1 MNRTARLLA
10 SALAFAP
17 LVSFA
22 QDTAT
27 IRWGIDPTYPPF
39 EAKQPDGSL
48 AGFDIDLRN
57 AICEQLRAK
66 CVWVEQGFDGMIPA
80 LRARKFDVIMSA
92 MTATDE
98 RLKQIDFSNK
108 LYASPG
114 ALVAPA
120 GSKLLPTAA
129 SLAGKRVGIDQG
141 TTQEAYA
148 KAEWATKGVTIVSYQ
163 NQDQVYQDLVNG
175 RLDATFQDKTQ
186 AGYSFLKTPRGKGY
200 AFAGP
205 DVTDVRITGY
215 GVAMGVRKGDAEM
228 KKRLNDAIV
237 AIRANGTYQKIAA
250 KYFDFDIYGAKQQLT
265 SAP

>member
-1 MNRTARLLA
+1 MNRIAKLLA
-10 SALAFAP
+10 TALACAP

-22 QDTAT
+22 HDTST

-48 AGFDIDLRN
+48 TGFDIDLRD
-57 AICEQLRAK
+57 AICVQLHAK
-66 CVWVEQGFDGMIPA
+66 CVWVEQNFDGMIPA

-92 MTATDE
+92 MTATEE

-108 LYASPG
+108 LYASPA

-120 GSKLLPTAA
+120 GSKLQSTAA
-129 SLAGKRVGIDQG
+129 SLAGKRVGIIQG
-141 TTQEAYA
+141 TTQDMYA
-148 KAEWATKGVTIVSYQ
+148 KAEWAPKGVTIVTYQ

-186 AGYSFLKTPRGKGY
+186 AGYSFLKTERGKHF
-200 AFAGP
+200 AFAG
-205 DVTDVRITGY
+205 DDITDSRITGF
-215 GVAMGVRKGDAEM
+215 GVAMGLRKGDAAL
-228 KKRLNDAIV
+228 KSRLNDAIA

-250 KYFDFDIYGAKQQLT
+250 KYFDFDIYGAKQ
-265 SAP
+265 

>member
-1 MNRTARLLA
+1 MNRTAKLFVT
-10 SALAFAP
+10 ALAFAP
-17 LVSFA
+17 LASFA
-22 QDTAT
+22 QDTST

-57 AICEQLRAK
+57 AICEQLHAK

-114 ALVAPA
+114 ALVAPV
-120 GSKLLPTAA
+120 GSTLLPTAA
-129 SLAGKRVGIDQG
+129 SLAGKRIGIDQG

-175 RLDATFQDKTQ
+175 RLDATFRTRRRP
-186 AGYSFLKTPRGKGY
+186 ATRS
-200 AFAGP
+200 
-205 DVTDVRITGY
+205 
-215 GVAMGVRKGDAEM
+215 
-228 KKRLNDAIV
+228 
-237 AIRANGTYQKIAA
+237 
-250 KYFDFDIYGAKQQLT
+250 
-265 SAP
+265 

>member
-1 MNRTARLLA
+1 M
-10 SALAFAP
+10 
-17 LVSFA
+17 
-22 QDTAT
+22 
-27 IRWGIDPTYPPF
+27 
-39 EAKQPDGSL
+39 
-48 AGFDIDLRN
+48 
-57 AICEQLRAK
+57 
-66 CVWVEQGFDGMIPA
+66 WVEQGFDGMIPA

-114 ALVAPA
+114 ALVAPV
-120 GSKLLPTAA
+120 GSTLLPTAA
-129 SLAGKRVGIDQG
+129 SLAGKRVGIDRG

-163 NQDQVYQDLVNG
+163 NQGMGVSGSRQRPPRRDL
-175 RLDATFQDKTQ
+175 QDKTQ
-186 AGYSFLKTPRGKGY
+186 AGYSFLKTPRGRGY

-215 GVAMGVRKGDAEM
+215 GVAMGVRKGDEAM

>member
-1 MNRTARLLA
+1 MKRTAKLFVTV
-10 SALAFAP
+10 LAFAP

-22 QDTAT
+22 QDTST

-48 AGFDIDLRN
+48 SGFDIELRN
-57 AICEQLRAK
+57 AICEQLHAK

-80 LRARKFDVIMSA
+80 LRAKKFDVIMSA

-114 ALVAPA
+114 ALVAPL
-120 GSKLLPTAA
+120 GSKLLPSAA
-129 SLAGKRVGIDQG
+129 SLAGKRIGIDQG

-148 KAEWATKGVTIVSYQ
+148 KAEWAPKGVTIVSYQ

-175 RLDATFQDKTQ
+175 LLDGAFQDQTQ
-186 AGYSFLKTPRGKGY
+186 AGYSFLRTERGKRF

-215 GVAMGVRKGDAEM
+215 GVAMGLRKGDAEM
-228 KKRLNDAIV
+228 KNRLNKAI
-237 AIRANGTYQKIAA
+237 ADIRANGTYQKIAD
-250 KYFDFDIYGAKQQLT
+250 KYFDFDIYGAKQ
-265 SAP
+265 